1 MENKK
6 YDAELTHLFAHHSV
20 AESTPYE
27 VLDKAY
33 SEYGHTVC
41 VLALYQLLTTGRKLT
56 RAMEHPA
63 ALVETITGVF
73 PPDVKESAAEVM
85 LIVVAI
91 IAVLVAIAIPVF
103 NGALTKSKEA
113 ADVANIRA
121 LYAEWQVGILTEN
134 KAIPTSVDAFLTS
147 PDNGEKTTLNYP
159 GNFTKVEG
167 KDTFQYA
174 AKKLT
179 DGNGDGGKTYSWTL
193 ASATF
198 NG

>member
-1 MENKK
+1 MLKKLNNKK
-6 YDAELTHLFAHHSV
+6 GFTL
-20 AESTPYE
+20 
-27 VLDKAY
+27 
-33 SEYGHTVC
+33 
-41 VLALYQLLTTGRKLT
+41 
-56 RAMEHPA
+56 ME
-63 ALVETITGVF
+63 
-73 PPDVKESAAEVM
+73 M

-134 KAIPTSVDAFLTS
+134 KTIPDSKDAFLKG
-147 PDNGEKTTLNYP
+147 PDNGDKTTLNYETK
-159 GNFTKVEG
+159 FTKVDG
-167 KDTFQYA
+167 KDNTFQYKA
-174 AKKLT
+174 DKLT
-179 DGNGDGGKTYSWTL
+179 DGNDANGKTYTWTL